1 MAGTPTAV
9 AGLIALKCDR
19 PRGEFAAFNRMA
31 AFVLHD
37 LKNVLAQIDL
47 ILCNAAQHKDNP
59 EFIEDTFETLHH
71 TKARMDRMLRQL
83 TEKQVDEAGVD
94 ATHTLSELISDVIA
108 KRCQSHQPLPV
119 MQLKDET
126 SVVVDQEKFAN
137 VMYHLISNAQQ
148 ATPDDGQVD
157 ITVVLDAERKY
168 QLIFIEDT
176 GCGMDDEFIKNRL
189 FKPFDTT
196 KGNAG
201 MGIGAYDAKT
211 YMESIGGYLQV
222 QSQPGMGTCF
232 TLGFPIE

>member
-1 MAGTPTAV
+1 
-9 AGLIALKCDR
+9 
-19 PRGEFAAFNRMA
+19 
-31 AFVLHD
+31 
-37 LKNVLAQIDL
+37 
-47 ILCNAAQHKDNP
+47 
-59 EFIEDTFETLHH
+59 
-71 TKARMDRMLRQL
+71 LRQL

-108 KRCQSHQPLPV
+108 QRCQSHQPLPV
-119 MQLKDET
+119 MQVKDET